1 MSDVTDQYAVVKQT
15 SFVVPGSRSLNK
27 VHLRKNL
34 QFFEVPEGGIESIRS
49 NLTMKIYDEYSDLLR
64 GMYIARFNGNVSDR
78 GASTQVQSQS
88 PATPLLPSFAPSN
101 PDTQTKLGNENAPV
115 MKGKRRSQLS

>member
-64 GMYIARFNGNVSDR
+64 GMYIAMAARAARITLVISPPSELSANTTIVGRVS
-78 GASTQVQSQS
+78 
-88 PATPLLPSFAPSN
+88 
-101 PDTQTKLGNENAPV
+101 
-115 MKGKRRSQLS
+115 